1 MNPSRLIAPV
11 LALFFSCG
19 WGLAQT
25 PALDSGAAPS
35 LELSTT
41 QKQTVYQSVTK
52 SQKNNAAPTGFRAAV
67 GAPVPDS
74 VELAPVPA
82 TIVELMPQ
90 TKGLK
95 AAQVE
100 GQVVLVDP
108 DSKRVLTVIVPEP

>member
-1 MNPSRLIAPV
+1 MSPSRLITPV
-11 LALFFSCG
+11 LALTLSCG

-35 LELSTT
+35 LELSTA

-82 TIVELMPQ
+82 TIAELMPQ

>member
-1 MNPSRLIAPV
+1 MNSSRLFTPV
-11 LALFFSCG
+11 LALSLSCG
-19 WGLAQT
+19 WGSAQT

-35 LELSTT
+35 LELSTA

-67 GAPVPDS
+67 GALVPDS

-82 TIVELMPQ
+82 TIAELMPQ